1 MPSSVDVV
9 VLFFLLGVTAGLL
22 RSNLR
27 VPPPVYEFLGMFLLV
42 AIGLKAGAEL
52 ARQPLGPMLPKM
64 GAVLLLGLALPLVSY
79 PVLRRL
85 GGLGR
90 ADAGSLAAHYGSTS
104 VGTYAVAVSYLTAR
118 QIEFESY
125 VSVFL
130 GLLEAPAL
138 VVGVAL
144 ARGLGRETAWARLA
158 HEVML
163 GKAIVLLFGGMLIGW
178 GAGPEGLKSLEGS
191 MLGLFRGALAFFLLE
206 TGLQCAAQLDG
217 LRRHGLFLAAFG
229 TLMPLSAGAL
239 GCAVGA
245 WLGLSPGG
253 TALLGVLSASASYIA
268 APAAM
273 AFSVPEANRTLA
285 LAASLGVTF
294 PFNVTLG
301 VPLYLQM
308 ATWIHGVRVW

>member
-1 MPSSVDVV
+1 
-9 VLFFLLGVTAGLL
+9 
-22 RSNLR
+22 
-27 VPPPVYEFLGMFLLV
+27 
-42 AIGLKAGAEL
+42 
-52 ARQPLGPMLPKM
+52 M
-64 GAVLLLGLALPLVSY
+64 GAVLLLGVALPLISY

-85 GGLGR
+85 GGLPR

-104 VGTYAVAVSYLTAR
+104 VGTYAVAVSYLAAR

-125 VSVFL
+125 VAVFL

-144 ARGLGRETAWARLA
+144 ARGLRRDTAWGRLA
-158 HEVML
+158 HEVMAS
-163 GKAIVLLFGGMLIGW
+163 KAIVLLFGGMLIGW
-178 GAGPEGLKSLEGS
+178 AAGPEGLKSLEGS
-191 MLGLFRGALAFFLLE
+191 LLGLFRGVLAFFLLG
-206 TGLQCAAQLDG
+206 TGIECAAQIGG

-229 TLMPLSAGAL
+229 TLMPLFAGAL

-245 WLGLSPGG
+245 SLELSPGG
-253 TALLGVLSASASYIA
+253 TALLGVLAASASYIA

-273 AFSVPEANRTLA
+273 AFSVPEANRALA

-301 VPLYLQM
+301 IPLYLEM
-308 ATWIHGVRVW
+308 ATWCHRLRIW